1 MGRTV
6 ARKQSYAP
14 DNLLPPTD
22 LPDLSK
28 LHAWSEWAVIVR
40 AIGGGGSRDHTAH
53 VLLANAVRLLDAAI
67 GDYQLG
73 RAEVMKFHSRDL
85 SEFAIGYIMRAT
97 THFESCIWHFERFIK
112 HARALRSLKN
122 AERELRALIPRSLSF
137 FAKDSEHAITQL
149 RHTLAHLEGAAL
161 REELPQGTKIALLPL
176 EDGLTISSHKI
187 LWRQLAEWLSEAHKC
202 VEALANFRS
211 PGSGKA

>member
-1 MGRTV
+1 MP
-6 ARKQSYAP
+6 Q

-28 LHAWSEWAVIVR
+28 LHAWSEWAAIVR

-53 VLLANAVRLLDAAI
+53 VLLTNAVRLLDAAI
-67 GDYQLG
+67 CDYELG
-73 RAEVMKFHSRDL
+73 RAEVMKFHSRDP
-85 SEFAIGYIMRAT
+85 SEFAIGYVMRAT

-122 AERELRALIPRSLSF
+122 AEMELRVLIPKSLSF
-137 FAKDSEHAITQL
+137 FAQDSEHEITQL
-149 RHTLAHLEGAAL
+149 RNTLAHLEGAAL
-161 REELPQGTKIALLPL
+161 RGELPQGTKIALLPL

-187 LWRQLAEWLSEAHKC
+187 LWGPLAEWLSEAHKC
-202 VEALANFRS
+202 VETLANFRPS
-211 PGSGKA
+211 ASAGA